1 MRIKL
6 FYQKY
11 KQALWDLESQVN
23 GFIQITEQEKQHD
36 IKNIFR

>member
-1 MRIKL
+1 MKIKL

-23 GFIQITEQEKQHD
+23 VLWQTLKLLT
-36 IKNIFR
+36 